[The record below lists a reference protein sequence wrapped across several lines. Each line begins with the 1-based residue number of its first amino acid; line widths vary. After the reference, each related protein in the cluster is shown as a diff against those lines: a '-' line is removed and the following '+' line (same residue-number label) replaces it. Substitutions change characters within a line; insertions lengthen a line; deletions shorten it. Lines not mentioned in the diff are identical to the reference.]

1 MKKNLFRQTTVEG
14 NFKEYVYTYFD
25 VIHVIKVIF
34 PSTSG
39 FNSSHKKSDRN
50 IRSFDLNRYTPLLYT
65 SKKLLAQK
73 TPEIHKLNI
82 LLTHSK
88 TTGNDIHLK
97 KGQFSNNLSR

>member
-39 FNSSHKKSDRN
+39 FNSSHKKVIETSGLL
-50 IRSFDLNRYTPLLYT
+50 IWIGTHLYFIPQKSF
-65 SKKLLAQK
+65 
-73 TPEIHKLNI
+73 
-82 LLTHSK
+82 
-88 TTGNDIHLK
+88 
-97 KGQFSNNLSR
+97 